1 MSLTP
6 AETDRLLRDLMD
18 KNKSMTSERDSAADK
33 VAKLNKR
40 IKELENE
47 AADALASAEAANMGK
62 SAVERDWTERLVKVH
77 SVDHSAVIDDLSS
90 SQIVALPGASAVCNK
105 SHPYV
110 LGALDC
116 PSCCADRT
124 GMGYE
129 AQTIRRRAQE
139 DGC

>member
-77 SVDHSAVIDDLSS
+77 SVDYSAVIDDLSNS
-90 SQIVALPGASAVCNK
+90 RCPAQVPVQLCNK
-105 SHPYV
+105 SRPCV
-110 LGALDC
+110 LGAIDC
-116 PSCCADRT
+116 QTYCADRT